1 MTNNYSPG
9 DLIRLQGDLTV
20 ATVAT
25 APTAAVIYV
34 LRPDKALK
42 TYLSATGWT
51 SQGAW
56 NAATNTPTLADGT
69 GTAGHYYTVSV
80 VGAVN
85 FGTKVITF
93 AVNERVFYDGFY
105 WKRMANIQM
114 STLAAGSTGVFYYD
128 YAAPDISGI
137 YTYAMETIGT
147 GKAAEVGKFNVLVE
161 DIWP

>member
-1 MTNNYSPG
+1 MTTDYSPG
-9 DLIRLQGDLTV
+9 DLIRLQGALTISD
-20 ATVAT
+20 VAT

-34 LRPDKALK
+34 LRPDNTLL

-56 NAATNTPTLADGT
+56 NAATNTPALADGA
-69 GTAGHYYTVSV
+69 GTAGHYYTVSTA
-80 VGAVN
+80 GAVN
-85 FGTKVITF
+85 FGSRVITF

-105 WKRMANIQM
+105 WKRMANIQIA
-114 STLAAGSTGVFYYD
+114 TLTAGSTGVFYYD
-128 YAAPDISGI
+128 YAVPDITGI

-147 GKAAEVGKFNVLVE
+147 GKAAEVDKFNVLVE